1 MKINVKYMKYSVRNL
16 SFLVALI
23 ILSSCAA
30 TASYGSDSEANKTKT
45 RTFESTFDTV
55 YRAAIEVAAEQNWS
69 IKNSNN
75 DAGYFLAKTPGSVKV
90 LSDEVTVTLS
100 KDDDNVIVIVKS
112 KLGQKPNLEVVSK
125 YLTELENRLIF
136 TAPDSTG

>member
-1 MKINVKYMKYSVRNL
+1 MKYSVRNL
-16 SFLVALI
+16 SFLVAFI
-23 ILSSCAA
+23 ILSSCAS
-30 TASYGSDSEANKTKT
+30 TASYGSDSETNKTQT

-55 YRAAIEVAAEQNWS
+55 YRTAMELAEEQNWN

-75 DAGYFLAKTPGSVKV
+75 NTGYFLAETPGSIEVS
-90 LSDEVTVTLS
+90 SDEVTVTLS
-100 KDDDNVIVIVKS
+100 KDDGNVIVKVKS
-112 KLGQKPNLEVVSK
+112 KLGQKPNREVVSK